1 MYNPNLYATGDFKM
15 NDQPFLSAHRIGID
29 TYKQAVIFVR
39 SDCEICR
46 AEGFE
51 LPSRVHVSLNKQ
63 FVIATLNI
71 VASQLLP
78 EKTVG
83 LSEFAWK
90 LLGVKEGELVKL
102 SHPIPLH
109 SLSYVRSK
117 IFGQRFTAVQ
127 LHDIISDIAK
137 GYYADTQIASF
148 VTACSGEELSDE
160 EIFMLTKAMVDAGE
174 KLTWNSN
181 QIVDKHCV
189 GGLPGNRTTLLV
201 VPIVA
206 AFGLTIPKTSS
217 RAITSPAGTADTME
231 VLTKVDLSITQMRKI
246 VEKENGCIVWGGDV
260 GLSPADDILIRVE
273 RVLNLDTDGQLI
285 ASVLSKKIA
294 AGSTHVVIDI
304 PIGPT
309 AKIRNVEAATIM
321 KDQFETI
328 GNKLGIEV
336 IVIFSDGTRP
346 VGRGIGPAL
355 EARDVLAVLQNQ
367 KDAPQDLKERALMLA
382 GRVLEF
388 SSNVTPRTGAQL
400 ARKLLESGK
409 AWKKFQAICLAQG
422 GLFEPPVAQYQHII
436 TSERSGLISSIDNR
450 KLATVA
456 KLAGAPT
463 DKAAGIELHTNVDSE
478 VVVGQPLF
486 TIYAEAKGE
495 LDYALSAISSV
506 HDIMQVDEGEG

>member
-1 MYNPNLYATGDFKM
+1 MST
-15 NDQPFLSAHRIGID
+15 QPLLSVHRIGID
-29 TYKQAVIFVR
+29 TYQQAVIFVR

-51 LPSRVHVSLNKQ
+51 LPSRIHLTLNKK
-63 FVIATLNI
+63 FVIATLN
-71 VASQLLP
+71 VVNPKLLP

-90 LLGVKEGELVKL
+90 LLEAKEGDLVQL

-117 IFGQRFTAVQ
+117 IFGQSFTASQ
-127 LHDIISDIAK
+127 LHDIISDISK
-137 GYYADTQIASF
+137 GYYTDTQIASF
-148 VTACSGEELSDE
+148 ITACSGAVLNDE
-160 EIFMLTKAMVDAGE
+160 EIFLLTKAMVDVGA
-174 KLTWNSN
+174 KLTWQAK

-206 AFGLTIPKTSS
+206 AFGLIIPKTSS

-231 VLTKVDLSITQMRKI
+231 VLTKVDLSIIKMHSI
-246 VEKENGCIVWGGDV
+246 VEKENGCIIWGGEI

-273 RVLNLDTDGQLI
+273 RVLNLDFDGQLI
-285 ASVLSKKIA
+285 ASVLSKKVA
-294 AGSTHVVIDI
+294 AGSTQVVIDI

-309 AKIRNVEAATIM
+309 AKIRNIEAALIA
-321 KDQFETI
+321 KNQFESI
-328 GNKLGIEV
+328 GKKLGIEV
-336 IVIFSDGTRP
+336 LVVFSDGSRP

-355 EARDVLAVLQNQ
+355 EARDVLAVLQNH

-382 GRVLEF
+382 GKVLEF
-388 SSNVTPRTGAQL
+388 SSNVPPNTGTQL
-400 ARKLLESGK
+400 AREILASGK

-422 GLFEPPVAQYQHII
+422 GLFEPPVASYQKLII
-436 TSERSGLISSIDNR
+436 SERTGFITSIDNR
-450 KLATVA
+450 KLATIA
-456 KLAGAPT
+456 KLAGAPM
-463 DKAAGIELHTNVDSE
+463 DKAAGLELHVNIDSK
-478 VVVGQPLF
+478 VIVGQPLF
-486 TIYAEAKGE
+486 TIHSESKGE

-506 HDIMQVDEGEG
+506 HDIMQVGEE